1 MSDGRRPRRV
11 AETIRGYLAEQ
22 LSSHSE
28 DVRLSRLVV
37 TRVDVPPDMAVAWV
51 AVRLMVGDD
60 DPKNRKR
67 SLAALQRAAGRL
79 RKGLGRR
86 LRVKRL
92 PELRFEYDDG
102 HDRESRVAELLDQ
115 IAHEPTAPPG
125 DDTTD
130 SQE

>member
-22 LSSHSE
+22 LGSHS
-28 DVRLSRLVV
+28 DDARLSRLVV

-67 SLAALQRAAGRL
+67 SIAALERAAGRL
-79 RKGLGRR
+79 RKGLGQR

-102 HDRESRVAELLDQ
+102 HDREGRVAELLDQ
-115 IAHEPTAPPG
+115 ISREPTALA
-125 DDTTD
+125 DDTDDT
-130 SQE
+130 QE